1 MLISSAIVDFYFFY
15 DWGVDM
21 QIWALLTRSQCC
33 LWYSGDLKGLWAS
46 CFLYY
51 FCFISRIYGLPK
63 HACISTEVFFFF
75 FRFVWG
81 AHEVCGS
88 HCHFGHQCQHPVHW
102 FWGAFGRRIHQ
113 EDPSSDQTKTIGLSR
128 VSQKNKLYIEIKNAR
143 NKLFLH
149 NFIYCGIIIF
159 CGGLMFLD
167 LVGVLL
173 PTNLRPKECLTN

>member
-1 MLISSAIVDFYFFY
+1 
-15 DWGVDM
+15 M
-21 QIWALLTRSQCC
+21 QIWALLTRFSQCC
-33 LWYSGDLKGLWAS
+33 LWAS
-46 CFLYY
+46 W
-51 FCFISRIYGLPK
+51 
-63 HACISTEVFFFF
+63 FFFYIIFVLFQEFTDNQNLLASVQKYIFF

-113 EDPSSDQTKTIGLSR
+113 EDTSSDQTKTIGLYR
-128 VSQKNKLYIEIKNAR
+128 VSQKNKLYNEIKNAR